1 MAFIVLVLS
10 IFFIILAIVVLD
22 LHPFLALVLA
32 SVLVGV
38 VSPRP
43 LMEADLERAERRHRD
58 LAPEELEGVRSEIL
72 ADKDLPQ
79 PVLALELTA
88 EGFGATAASIGIVIV
103 LAAVIGQCLIGS
115 GAADRIVSAMLA
127 LFGERRAGAALMG
140 SGYVLSIPVF
150 FDTVFLLLVPLARSL
165 RRRTGGHYVL
175 YVMAMSA
182 GAFITHS
189 LVPPTPGPLVMAETL
204 GLDLGTAIIGGLL
217 LSIPPA
223 VVVLFVSHRVDK
235 TLIPTNPDTNPTKP
249 DTNIATGIP
258 DPAGPEPVLPGLW
271 VSVLP
276 VLLPVVLIS
285 GHSIVGLLGWS
296 ELLVWTAFF
305 GNKNFA
311 LLAAAL
317 IAAWVLKRQRDLTFR
332 ELSESLEPAI
342 VSAGVIILITSAG
355 GAFGGMLSRI
365 GIETILREWSV
376 GGGGATYLWLAFAVA
391 SVMKIA
397 QGSGTVSMITTAAL
411 MTAVLP
417 ESLPYHRIY
426 VYAAIGFGSGIV
438 SWMNDSGFWVVCK
451 MSGFTETET
460 FRTWSLALIVIGV
473 TGLLEVLVL
482 STILP
487 LV

>member
-1 MAFIVLVLS
+1 MAFLVLALS
-10 IFFIILAIVVLD
+10 IGFIILAIVVLD

-43 LMEADLERAERRHRD
+43 LMEAELERAERRHRD
-58 LAPEELEGVRSEIL
+58 LAPEALEGVRSEIL
-72 ADKDLPQ
+72 AGKDLPQ

-140 SGYVLSIPVF
+140 SGYILSIPVF

-165 RRRTGGHYVL
+165 ARRTGGHYVL

-235 TLIPTNPDTNPTKP
+235 TLT
-249 DTNIATGIP
+249 
-258 DPAGPEPVLPGLW
+258 PAIIETPVPEREGPGPVLPGLW

-285 GHSIVGLLGWS
+285 GHSIVRLFGWR

-376 GGGGATYLWLAFAVA
+376 GGSGATYLWLAFAVA

-417 ESLPYHRIY
+417 ESLPYHRFY
-426 VYAAIGFGSGIV
+426 VYAAIGFGSGIL

-460 FRTWSLALIVIGV
+460 FRTWSLALVVIGV

>member
-1 MAFIVLVLS
+1 MAFIVLALS
-10 IFFIILAIVVLD
+10 VVFIILAIVVVD
-22 LHPFLALVLA
+22 LHPCLALVLA

-43 LMEADLERAERRHRD
+43 LMEAELERAERRHRD

-72 ADKDLPQ
+72 AGKDLPQ

-182 GAFITHS
+182 GASITHS

-204 GLDLGTAIIGGLL
+204 GLDLGTAIIGGLF

-235 TLIPTNPDTNPTKP
+235 TLTPSNLDK
-249 DTNIATGIP
+249 GIS
-258 DPAGPEPVLPGLW
+258 DPAGLEPVLPGLW

-296 ELLVWTAFF
+296 ELLAWTAFF

-311 LLAAAL
+311 LLAAAF
-317 IAAWVLKRQRDLTFR
+317 IAAWVLKRQRDLTLR
-332 ELSESLEPAI
+332 QLSELLEPAI

-365 GIETILREWSV
+365 GIETILRDWSV

-417 ESLPYHRIY
+417 ESLPYHRFY
-426 VYAAIGFGSGIV
+426 VYATIGFGSGIL

-451 MSGFTETET
+451 MSGLTETET
-460 FRTWSLALIVIGV
+460 LRTWSLALVVIGV

>member
-38 VSPRP
+38 ASPRP
-43 LMEADLERAERRHRD
+43 LMEAELERAERRHRD

-72 ADKDLPQ
+72 AGKDLPQ

-223 VVVLFVSHRVDK
+223 MIVLFVSHRVDK
-235 TLIPTNPDTNPTKP
+235 TLTPTNIDTNPDTST
-249 DTNIATGIP
+249 P
-258 DPAGPEPVLPGLW
+258 DPAGPEPVLPGLG

-285 GHSIVGLLGWS
+285 GHSIVGLLGRS
-296 ELLVWTAFF
+296 ELVVWTAFF

-460 FRTWSLALIVIGV
+460 FRTWSLASSSSG
-473 TGLLEVLVL
+473 
-482 STILP
+482 
-487 LV
+487 

>member
-1 MAFIVLVLS
+1 
-10 IFFIILAIVVLD
+10 
-22 LHPFLALVLA
+22 
-32 SVLVGV
+32 
-38 VSPRP
+38 
-43 LMEADLERAERRHRD
+43 
-58 LAPEELEGVRSEIL
+58 
-72 ADKDLPQ
+72 
-79 PVLALELTA
+79 
-88 EGFGATAASIGIVIV
+88 
-103 LAAVIGQCLIGS
+103 
-115 GAADRIVSAMLA
+115 MLA

-217 LSIPPA
+217 MSIPPA

-235 TLIPTNPDTNPTKP
+235 ILTP
-249 DTNIATGIP
+249 NISETAVP
-258 DPAGPEPVLPGLW
+258 EPARQEPVLPGLW

-276 VLLPVVLIS
+276 VLLPILLIS
-285 GHSIVGLLGWS
+285 GHSIVGLFGWS

-317 IAAWVLKRQRDLTFR
+317 IAAWLLKRQRNLTFR

-376 GGGGATYLWLAFAVA
+376 GGSGATYLWIAFAVA

-426 VYAAIGFGSGIV
+426 VYAAIGFGPAS
-438 SWMNDSGFWVVCK
+438 
-451 MSGFTETET
+451 
-460 FRTWSLALIVIGV
+460 FRG
-473 TGLLEVLVL
+473 
-482 STILP
+482 
-487 LV
+487 